1 MKFRYFTTVVLAA
14 VAFTACSESAQERV
28 AVPDPADTRVT
39 LQRDG
44 MHDVTVLSLIH
55 ISEPTRPY

>member
-39 LQRDG
+39 LQRAG
-44 MHDVTVLSLIH
+44 MHDVTVYALSLIH
-55 ISEPTRPY
+55 I